1 MTEQNFDLI
10 TTEEDYEFVKQGY
23 DNGLIPDVL
32 SSYEELGYTIT
43 SGLVEELI
51 EINEFQL
58 NEEKKT
64 TIRFFVD
71 PDEKNDKFARV
82 LTEKVNSL
90 GRYRA
95 IALAYR
101 TEKEDLK
108 QEKEDLKQEKEN
120 LFLKRVTLQ
129 KYVAII
135 ARKTELINCKTIKE
149 IEEFDLTTPL

>member
-71 PDEKNDKFARV
+71 PDEKNNKFARV

-108 QEKEDLKQEKEN
+108 QEKEN

-135 ARKTELINCKTIKE
+135 AIKTELINCKTIKE

>member
-64 TIRFFVD
+64 TIRFFID
-71 PDEKNDKFARV
+71 PNEKNNKFARV

-101 TEKEDLK
+101 T
-108 QEKEDLKQEKEN
+108 EKEDLKQEKEN

>member
-71 PDEKNDKFARV
+71 PDEKNNKFARV

-101 TEKEDLK
+101 T
-108 QEKEDLKQEKEN
+108 EKEDLKQEKEN